1 MHIAVSYGG
10 LSQVPA
16 ALKLTLVEGTEMA
29 SRRHLAARGYGLM
42 HEARSSGPTLGYVK
56 VPCRC
61 KGRAHKSNA
70 SRPLKLNAH
79 NKNTNKTTRYSPHAR
94 SLERCICRPLCCTR
108 YGIDAAEGQAHS
120 VNSQLCSHQGH
131 GRESCCR
138 ILCRSTT
145 TSAGIDQN
153 EAQRLCKAGLAV
165 VPAGFL
171 QHYLPVY
178 SQQKPIT
185 ATKFLPCNVML
196 RPSRPVGPQALR
208 SNAKVACGTV

>member
-1 MHIAVSYGG
+1 MKRVRQADPG
-10 LSQVPA
+10 LRQGSLQVQ
-16 ALKLTLVEGTEMA
+16 GTCAQIKCE
-29 SRRHLAARGYGLM
+29 
-42 HEARSSGPTLGYVK
+42 P
-56 VPCRC
+56 
-61 KGRAHKSNA
+61 
-70 SRPLKLNAH
+70 PLKLNAH
-79 NKNTNKTTRYSPHAR
+79 NKNTNKTTRCSPHAR
-94 SLERCICRPLCCTR
+94 SLERCICPPLCCTR
-108 YGIDAAEGQAHS
+108 SGIDAAEGQAHS
-120 VNSQLCSHQGH
+120 VNSQLCSQQGH
-131 GRESCCR
+131 GRESRCR

-171 QHYLPVY
+171 QHCLPVY

-208 SNAKVACGTV
+208 SNAEVACGTV